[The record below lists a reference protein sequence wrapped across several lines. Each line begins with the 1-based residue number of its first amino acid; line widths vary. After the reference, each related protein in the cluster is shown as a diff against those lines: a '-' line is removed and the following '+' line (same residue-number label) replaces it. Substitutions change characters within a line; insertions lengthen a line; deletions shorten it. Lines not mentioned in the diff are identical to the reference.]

1 MKWDIFLREKR
12 RGFAANPTR
21 ELSSLDLPLRY
32 RVAIADVK
40 LVQTAATRRR
50 ESEGLVPQAGLGG
63 SPKRPRKTSPLDTE
77 KRGRVKM
84 ARPAFPVAY
93 FFSNFSLNRSALSRM

>member
-1 MKWDIFLREKR
+1 MKWEIFLREKR

-40 LVQTAATRRR
+40 LVQTAAKRRR
-50 ESEGLVPQAGLGG
+50 ESEGLVPQAGLGD
-63 SPKRPRKTSPLDTE
+63 SPKRSPPTSPLDTE
-77 KRGRVKM
+77 KRGRVKW
-84 ARPAFPVAY
+84 RVPL
-93 FFSNFSLNRSALSRM
+93 SLWLISFRIVP